1 MLSFGSDPI
10 PSILATR
17 NPSRFYAADLPV
29 SPGRKTQG
37 IHTGRET
44 IQNGQ
49 TQDEQAIQGR
59 LVALPLRPGGRI
71 GFHGPGRT
79 SGRPA
84 PSCNTTSA
92 PRCAGAPAG
101 MDWLRTQPVPLNATR
116 SPSRSSR

>member
-1 MLSFGSDPI
+1 MQPTSL
-10 PSILATR
+10 
-17 NPSRFYAADLPV
+17 

-71 GFHGPGRT
+71 GFHGPGAHL
-79 SGRPA
+79 GLA
-84 PSCNTTSA
+84 
-92 PRCAGAPAG
+92 
-101 MDWLRTQPVPLNATR
+101 
-116 SPSRSSR
+116 